1 MAQESQSSND
11 NNPDSQKL
19 IFDELDVI
27 YQNQPDTFLDG
38 QFQAERVVSLEA
50 RKLYKLAD
58 ELTTARNYK
67 IETQFLKNKLRS
79 ERDGFVGGVA
89 KVLFNRALPIS
100 RIEPITEAKLRSQE
114 SQIGASIFGDFKP
127 NEVRREFFY
136 DKRIADRD
144 SWFFHQV
151 VVDEKSEQIEVTLHY
166 EVHPNG
172 ILRVSSD
179 PNTKNEFISKKELND
194 FITSTNIYHE
204 LVMSQ
209 MYCDNDQSSK
219 KVA

>member
-1 MAQESQSSND
+1 MAQETQSSND

-27 YQNQPDTFLDG
+27 YQNQPNAFFDG
-38 QFQAERVVSLEA
+38 QFQSERVVSPET

-67 IETQFLKNKLRS
+67 IETQFLRNELHNK
-79 ERDGFVGGVA
+79 RDGFIGGVA

-100 RIEPITEAKLRSQE
+100 RMEPITEAKLRSQE

-127 NEVRREFFY
+127 NETRREFFY

-151 VVDEKSEQIEVTLHY
+151 VVDEKGEQVEVTLHY

-172 ILRVSSD
+172 ILRISSD
-179 PNTKNEFISKKELND
+179 PNTKNEFIFEKELND
-194 FITSTNIYHE
+194 FISATNIYHE
-204 LVMSQ
+204 SVMSQ
-209 MYCDNDQSSK
+209 MYLDNDQPSK
-219 KVA
+219 RVA